1 MDLDELRP
9 VFRLDEAVSVG
20 FSKEHIYRLRNAGE
34 IEGVGRGVFLIPN
47 SIDPSVVPLAVAAT
61 RQPLATMCLTSALV
75 HHGLSDD
82 IPHGVDIALP
92 RNTRPP
98 AGVENAF
105 WHSFA
110 RATFEIGR
118 DQEQFGQVRLGVY
131 SSERSIIDAFVVSHV
146 QGTDVAYEALR
157 RWLRKR
163 GNNASQLTKMAR
175 DFPAAGTRIRH
186 ALEVLQ

>member
-1 MDLDELRP
+1 MDLDNLEP
-9 VFRLDEAVSVG
+9 VFRLDEAVAAG
-20 FSKEHIYRLRNAGE
+20 ISKERVYRLRDAGD
-34 IEGVGRGVFLIPN
+34 IEAVGHGTFLVPG
-47 SIDPSVVPLAVAAT
+47 SIDPAVVPLAVASA

-75 HHGLSDD
+75 HHNLSDD
-82 IPHGVDIALP
+82 IPQGVDIALP

-98 AGVENAF
+98 AGVEHAF

-118 DQEQFGQVRLGVY
+118 NEAQFGRVRLGVY

-146 QGTDVAYEALR
+146 QGSDVAYEALR

-163 GNNASQLTKMAR
+163 GNNASQLLLIAR
-175 DFPAAGTRIRH
+175 EFPTAGARIRR